1 MGRSATAGGML
12 KTLAL
17 CCLGLLLAAP
27 AARAG
32 EWHFTPTLGFTFAGS
47 TTLVDLQHGTGKRHL
62 NFGGIVSRFGEGII
76 GVEGMAFY
84 TRHFFEYDGPREP
97 GAPQAPAIDHSY
109 TLSMTGNVVL
119 TVPKRWT
126 EYFLRP
132 YVSGGFG
139 LLRAVSIDK
148 ADAVSGAALFPLVT
162 TMPGFSIG
170 GGAIG
175 FLSQGTGI
183 RFDVRY
189 HGGLRRDPGANA
201 ENVIGPDL
209 HLRYMTAEIGLVIR
223 R

>member
-1 MGRSATAGGML
+1 MRR
-12 KTLAL
+12 TLTVCAL
-17 CCLGLLLAAP
+17 CLLLAP
-27 AARAG
+27 RAASA
-32 EWHFTPTLGFTFAGS
+32 EWHFTPLFGVTFGGS
-47 TTLVDLQHGTGKRHL
+47 TTFVDLQHGTDKRHM
-62 NFGGIVSRFGEGII
+62 NFGGAVSRFGEGVV
-76 GVEGMAFY
+76 GVEGIVIY
-84 TRHFFEYDGPREP
+84 TRHFFEFDGPRDP
-97 GAPQAPAIDHSY
+97 ADPVPPAIAKSY
-109 TLSMTGNVVL
+109 TLSAMGNVVL

-139 LLRAVSIDK
+139 LLRAVSIDQP
-148 ADAVSGAALFPLVT
+148 DVVQPTPFFPLT
-162 TMPGFSIG
+162 SNMPGYNIG

-175 FLSQGTGI
+175 FLSQGTGL

-189 HGGLRRDPGANA
+189 HAGLRRDPGKDA

>member
-1 MGRSATAGGML
+1 MRRTAAICL
-12 KTLAL
+12 LTLL
-17 CCLGLLLAAP
+17 FAP
-27 AARAG
+27 RPARA
-32 EWHFTPTLGFTFAGS
+32 EWHITPVFGVTFAGN

-62 NFGGIVSRFGEGII
+62 NFGGIVSRFGDGVI
-76 GVEGMAFY
+76 GVEGVVIY
-84 TRHFFEYDGPREP
+84 TRHFFEFNGKRDPADP
-97 GAPQAPAIDHSY
+97 VPPAIARSY
-109 TLSMTGNVVL
+109 TLSATGNVVL

-139 LLRAVSIDK
+139 VIRAVSIDQP
-148 ADAVSGAALFPLVT
+148 DAALQPTPFFPLHS
-162 TMPGFSIG
+162 TMPAFTIG

-175 FLSQGTGI
+175 FLSQNTGI

-189 HGGLRRDPGANA
+189 HGGLRRDPGDNA
-201 ENVIGPDL
+201 LNVIGPDL

>member
-1 MGRSATAGGML
+1 MPRSLPKA
-12 KTLAL
+12 LAL
-17 CCLGLLLAAP
+17 CSVWLLCAP
-27 AARAG
+27 RPARAG

-47 TTLVDLQHGTGKRHL
+47 TTLYDAQLGSGKRHL
-62 NFGGIVSRFGEGII
+62 NFGGIVSHFGDGII
-76 GVEGMAFY
+76 GAEGVFVY
-84 TRHFFEYDGPREP
+84 TRHFFEFDGPRD
-97 GAPQAPAIDHSY
+97 PADPPLPVIARSY
-109 TLSMTGNVVL
+109 TMSLSGDLVL

-139 LLRAVSIDK
+139 VLRAVSIDQPPSPGS
-148 ADAVSGAALFPLVT
+148 ASLLPVT
-162 TMPGFSIG
+162 ATMPGFTIG

-189 HGGLRRDPGANA
+189 HGGLRRDPGSNPLNGFGQ
-201 ENVIGPDL
+201 EL